1 MSPLTQHSRQTGSK
15 TFLKCLWPG
24 AWVIVWAAN
33 FVGSSFGQAPAKS
46 LAPPASGNSIED
58 YRRFALQHDGNAAR
72 GRELFNN
79 EQSAACSK
87 CHSIDGKASKA
98 GPDLFAVGDKFGR
111 REIIDSVLAPSA
123 TIAVGYGTTM
133 VETKSGEEVQGIIK
147 QVTDAGIELMGADG
161 ELVRIPASNIK
172 EQHGSTLSLMPE
184 GLHAALSLQE
194 FADLTEYLVS
204 LKQPANALSSNRGMP
219 ELILPLAKA
228 VGVEPFFSEDLR
240 FPSSFVQK
248 PGDVRSGLVWFGQ
261 VPGLSNFF
269 LAVHQTGKIWSLEMK
284 PEGAVK
290 TLFADFTAE
299 LFNERGPNG
308 LLSLAFHP
316 KFREN
321 RKYYAKHQVFED
333 GKIATVLVEKRATPD
348 FRKDSG
354 EPSRRLLKIV
364 STTQDHSGG
373 CIQFGPDGY
382 LYLGMGD
389 TGPQQDPQGHGQ
401 DLQTLLAKFIRV
413 DVDRQDEGLAYAIPT
428 DNPFRG
434 RSDARPEIW
443 ALGFREPWR
452 FSFDPVT
459 GDLWVG
465 DVGQDRVEEVAI
477 VRRGENHGWNVYEGF
492 EPFSNRYRKEGV
504 DYVPPVFAY
513 KRKYGNSVTG
523 GYVYRGDKRSSF
535 YGVYICGDYT
545 SKRIWGL
552 TQENRSLK
560 SIRQIGTAPQGIA
573 SFGTDE
579 QGNIYVVGYEGM
591 VYKLDFTGAVFD
603 ESAGASSSHPV
614 SSNSQ

>member
-1 MSPLTQHSRQTGSK
+1 MSELNSGPRPAASNV
-15 TFLKCLWPG
+15 FLKRLWIAVLSIVGGSFSG
-24 AWVIVWAAN
+24 A
-33 FVGSSFGQAPAKS
+33 SFGQAPAK
-46 LAPPASGNSIED
+46 AASPTVSARSVED
-58 YRRFALQHDGNAAR
+58 YRRFALQHDGEAAR

-87 CHSIDGKASKA
+87 CHSIDGKGGKA

-111 REIIDSVLAPSA
+111 REMIDAVLAPSA

-133 VETKSGEEVQGIIK
+133 VETKSGEEFQGIIK

-161 ELVRIPASNIK
+161 KLVRIAATNIK
-172 EQHGSTLSLMPE
+172 EQHGSTISLMPE
-184 GLHAALSLQE
+184 GLHAGLSLPE
-194 FADLTEYLVS
+194 FADLTEYLVT

-219 ELILPLAKA
+219 EVIPQLEKL
-228 VGVEPFFSEDLR
+228 VSVEPFFSEELR

-269 LAVHQTGKIWSLEMK
+269 LVVHQTGKIWMLEK
-284 PEGAVK
+284 KANAVVK
-290 TLFADFTAE
+290 SLFADFSAE

-308 LLSLAFHP
+308 LLALAFHP

-333 GKIATVLVEKRATPD
+333 GKIATVLVEKRAAAD

-389 TGPQQDPQGHGQ
+389 TGPQQDPQGRGQ
-401 DLQTLLAKFIRV
+401 DLQTLLAKIIRV
-413 DVDRQDEGLAYAIPT
+413 DVDRQDEGLAYAIPP

-434 RSDARPEIW
+434 RPDARPEIW

-452 FSFDPVT
+452 FNFDPVT

-465 DVGQDRVEEVAI
+465 DVGQDRVEEVSI

-504 DYVPPVFAY
+504 DYASPVFAY

-552 TQENRSLK
+552 TQEKRSLK
-560 SIRQIGTAPQGIA
+560 TIRQIGTSPQGIA

-591 VYKLDFTGAVFD
+591 IYKLDFTGAIFD
-603 ESAGASSSHPV
+603 DPAVASSTTHSA
-614 SSNSQ
+614 SSNSK